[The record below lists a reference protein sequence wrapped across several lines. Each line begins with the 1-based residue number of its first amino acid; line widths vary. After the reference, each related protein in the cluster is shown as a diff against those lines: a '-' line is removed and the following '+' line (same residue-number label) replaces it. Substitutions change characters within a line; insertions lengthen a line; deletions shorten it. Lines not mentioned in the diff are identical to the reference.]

1 MKVFID
7 PGHGGSE
14 KANRGPTGYVE
25 ADGVLD
31 IALKLKPLLQRHF
44 DVKLSRETDITVPL
58 YARSDMANAWGADI
72 LVSIHTNAA
81 SNPEAQGIEIFHSKI
96 GEWGGR
102 FATEASHLAAY
113 VLKFL
118 VKETGRES
126 RGIKTSLVRTPG
138 SPIQGM
144 DYYAVL
150 RRTRCP
156 AIIVEA
162 GFHTNPEEEALLKTP
177 EFRQKVAEAIAKGI
191 LCYAGL
197 YNDEKEEGP
206 FKDVPPNHWAIEA
219 IKYVKENKF
228 MMGFPDGTFRPET
241 PLTRAQMASIFYTV
255 LSKLL
260 QKS

>member
-1 MKVFID
+1 MNVFID

-14 KANRGPTGYVE
+14 KANRGPTGYIE

-31 IALKLKPLLQRHF
+31 IALRLKPLLQPHF

-58 YARSDMANAWGADI
+58 YARSDMANEWGADI

-81 SNPEAQGIEIFHSKI
+81 ANPEAQGIEIFHSKM

-102 FATEASHLAAY
+102 FATEASQLAAY

-126 RGIKTSLVRTPG
+126 RGIKTRLVGTAG

-144 DYYAVL
+144 DYYAIL
-150 RRTRCP
+150 RRTGCP

-177 EFRQKVAEAIAKGI
+177 EFRQKIAEAITKGT
-191 LCYAGL
+191 LYYAGL
-197 YNDEKEEGP
+197 YKDEEKQEGP
-206 FKDVPPNHWAIEA
+206 FKDVPPNHWAVKAIE
-219 IKYVKENKF
+219 YVKKNEF
-228 MMGFPDGTFRPET
+228 MKGFPDGTFRPED
-241 PLTRAQMASIFYTV
+241 PLTRAQMASV
-255 LSKLL
+255 LFKLL
-260 QKS
+260 QNPD

>member
-1 MKVFID
+1 MNVFID

-25 ADGVLD
+25 ANGVLD
-31 IALKLKPLLQRHF
+31 IALRLKPLLQPHF

-81 SNPEAQGIEIFHSKI
+81 ANPEAQGIEIFHSKI

-102 FATEASHLAAY
+102 FEPEANWLATCALM
-113 VLKFL
+113 FL
-118 VKETGRES
+118 CKETGRKN
-126 RGIKTSLVRTPG
+126 RGIKTRLVGATG

-144 DYYAVL
+144 DYYAIL
-150 RRTRCP
+150 RRTGCP

-177 EFRQKVAEAIAKGI
+177 EFRQKIAEAIAKGT
-191 LCYAGL
+191 LYYAGL
-197 YNDEKEEGP
+197 YKDEEKQEGP
-206 FKDVPPNHWAIEA
+206 FKDVPPNHWAVEA
-219 IKYVKENKF
+219 IKYVKENEF
-228 MMGFPDGTFRPET
+228 MKGFPDGTFRPEA
-241 PLTRAQMASIFYTV
+241 PLTRAQMASV
-255 LSKLL
+255 LFKLL
-260 QKS
+260 QNPD

>member
-14 KANRGPTGYVE
+14 KANRGPTGYIE

-31 IALKLKPLLQRHF
+31 IALRLKPLLQPHF

-81 SNPEAQGIEIFHSKI
+81 ANPEAQGIEIFHSKI

-102 FATEASHLAAY
+102 FATEASQLAAY

-126 RGIKTSLVRTPG
+126 RGIKTRLVDAAG

-144 DYYAVL
+144 DYYAIL
-150 RRTRCP
+150 RRTGCP

-177 EFRQKVAEAIAKGI
+177 EFRQKIAEAIAKGT
-191 LCYAGL
+191 LYYAGL
-197 YNDEKEEGP
+197 YKDEEKQEGP
-206 FKDVPPNHWAIEA
+206 FKDVPPNHWAVKAIE
-219 IKYVKENKF
+219 YVKKNEF
-228 MMGFPDGTFRPET
+228 MKGFPDGTFRPEA
-241 PLTRAQMASIFYTV
+241 PLTRAQMASV
-255 LSKLL
+255 LFKLL
-260 QKS
+260 QNPD

>member
-1 MKVFID
+1 MNVFID

-14 KANRGPTGYVE
+14 KANRGPTGYIE

-31 IALKLKPLLQRHF
+31 IALKLKPLLQPHF
-44 DVKLSRETDITVPL
+44 DVKLSRETDVTVPL

-81 SNPEAQGIEIFHSKI
+81 ANPEVQGIEIFHSKI

-102 FATEASHLAAY
+102 FEPEANWLATCALM
-113 VLKFL
+113 FL
-118 VKETGRES
+118 CKETGRES
-126 RGIKTSLVRTPG
+126 RGIKTSLVGTPG

-150 RRTRCP
+150 RRARCP

-162 GFHTNPEEEALLKTP
+162 GFHTNPEEEALLKTS
-177 EFRQKVAEAIAKGI
+177 EFRRKVAEAIAKGI
-191 LCYAGL
+191 LYYAGL

-206 FKDVPPNHWAIEA
+206 FKDVPPDHWAVEA
-219 IKYVKENKF
+219 IKYVKENEF
-228 MMGFPDGTFRPET
+228 MRGFPDGTFCPDE
-241 PLTRAQMASIFYTV
+241 PLTRAQMASV
-255 LSKLL
+255 LFKLL
-260 QKS
+260 QNPD